1 VLISKACACLVERG
15 AVFPRAKFSLKASF
29 RWLPWARRGSG
40 CGQAKGSCWCSPCDF
55 EIAHCCL
62 FMIEMMASLC
72 WHSPMGWSR
81 RPVLLDAS
89 SGDSSG
95 PGSHRGCAET
105 ATHSAA
111 NNAHAIDVRLN
122 CVLSLT
128 YPFGKNRAIIETEDC
143 SSHRL
148 VRGSG
153 LQAVRAGATHPQPC
167 CPQRVGTLS
176 RHLSFAFVCL
186 LCTMSSSAKQA
197 WRKVSTA

>member
-1 VLISKACACLVERG
+1 MILLLVQ
-15 AVFPRAKFSLKASF
+15 S
-29 RWLPWARRGSG
+29 
-40 CGQAKGSCWCSPCDF
+40 CDF

-111 NNAHAIDVRLN
+111 NNAQKSAMMSDFFLRFVSDSSI
-122 CVLSLT
+122 
-128 YPFGKNRAIIETEDC
+128 GKNRAIIETED
-143 SSHRL
+143 
-148 VRGSG
+148 
-153 LQAVRAGATHPQPC
+153 
-167 CPQRVGTLS
+167 
-176 RHLSFAFVCL
+176 
-186 LCTMSSSAKQA
+186 
-197 WRKVSTA
+197 